1 MISLSGSDM
10 RMWKWTLKLM
20 TDDQEKDAAP
30 AVSMDVIEELRELA
44 DEDTP
49 EFLKELLHS
58 FLADA
63 ERHLNN
69 MKTGLAEKD
78 LGKVMHA
85 SHTLKSSSANLG
97 ALGLSAF
104 CKTIEIG
111 SRDGVWAGLD
121 EAVTGGL
128 AEFEKVRQE
137 MTSLP
142 DYD

>member
-1 MISLSGSDM
+1 
-10 RMWKWTLKLM
+10 M
-20 TDDQEKDAAP
+20 TDDQVKDP
-30 AVSMDVIEELRELA
+30 VPSVSMDVIEELRELA

-63 ERHLNN
+63 ERHLES
-69 MKTGLAEKD
+69 MQIGLDEGD
-78 LGKVMHA
+78 LPKVMHA

-111 SRDGVWAGLD
+111 SRDGIREGLA
-121 EAVTGGL
+121 EAITGGQ

-137 MTSLP
+137 MTALP
-142 DYD
+142 DYN